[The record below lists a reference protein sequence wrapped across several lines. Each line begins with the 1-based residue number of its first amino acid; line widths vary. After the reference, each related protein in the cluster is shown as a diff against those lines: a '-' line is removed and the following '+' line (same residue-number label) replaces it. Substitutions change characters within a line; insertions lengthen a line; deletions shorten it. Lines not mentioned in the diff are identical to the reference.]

1 MVNFGCGSPWVNT
14 ICTRRAYVWRIC
26 DSQEGVAYLTS
37 LATGCVPAHEE
48 HGTDTVGSGDGIS
61 EYDAMVGNGQRRTVS
76 CADHRA
82 VPAVLPAVA
91 PLQSCEPYNIRK
103 QMSAQPTSWGSIS
116 QGMPDLRTKMIPV
129 RAARSGIHGR
139 PPFGL
144 GCWLARA
151 AQRVATARH

>member
-61 EYDAMVGNGQRRTVS
+61 EYDAMVGNGGP
-76 CADHRA
+76 C
-82 VPAVLPAVA
+82 PVLIIEQSLLSY
-91 PLQSCEPYNIRK
+91 PLSPLF
-103 QMSAQPTSWGSIS
+103 SHASLTTFGS
-116 QGMPDLRTKMIPV
+116 R
-129 RAARSGIHGR
+129 
-139 PPFGL
+139 
-144 GCWLARA
+144 
-151 AQRVATARH
+151 